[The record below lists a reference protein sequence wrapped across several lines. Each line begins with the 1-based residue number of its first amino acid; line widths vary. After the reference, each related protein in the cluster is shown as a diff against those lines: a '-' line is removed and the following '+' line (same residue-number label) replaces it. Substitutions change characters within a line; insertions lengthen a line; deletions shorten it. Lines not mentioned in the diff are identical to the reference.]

1 MGAPVEA
8 DLLVVALY
16 LVAVLAI
23 GGVFARGQRSLTEF
37 FLAGRSIPWWGAAL
51 SGMATMMSAVGYL
64 GAPGQAFAGDWRYLQ
79 MRLAVIPALLIA
91 GFLVLPLFYRLEIYT
106 AYEYLERR
114 FDRRTRL
121 LAALLFLLLKLFYTG
136 VAIYAPALVVAEMT
150 GWPLLWIVLGIGA
163 LTTAYTTLGG
173 IRAVIWTDALQ
184 MIVLSAGILLALW
197 LVVTRVDGGLAGV
210 IATAT
215 AAGKLRFFDWSLD
228 PTVEF
233 TVWNGLIGGTF
244 YLVSQY
250 AVDQAE
256 IQRFLTT
263 KSVSGCRRA
272 MVWSLLANAVL
283 GMVLFFVGTALWVFY
298 QQNAAAT
305 PLDADRA
312 FPKFILEEI
321 PAGLR
326 GLLIAGVFAAA
337 MSTVSSILN
346 SLSAVVVRDLRS
358 FDEDDVHSGI
368 GWARY
373 ATIASGIAATA
384 LSLYT
389 AQTRQRAGR
398 RGQDSGLFRRS
409 SRRAVSCWACYP
421 SERTDS
427 ERSGV
432 SSSASWGVSA
442 IAAFTTIAWLWY
454 TAFASL
460 LTYGAGE
467 ALSRWS
473 PAPARAKLKG
483 LVWRA

>member
-1 MGAPVEA
+1 MQA
-8 DLLVVALY
+8 DLVVVALY
-16 LVAVLAI
+16 LAAVLAI
-23 GGVFARGQRSLTEF
+23 GGVFARGQRSLKEF
-37 FLAGRSIPWWGAAL
+37 FLAGRSIPWWAAAL

-64 GAPGQAFAGDWRYLQ
+64 GAPGQAYAGDWRYLQ
-79 MRLAVIPALLIA
+79 MRLAVLPALLIA
-91 GFLVLPLFYRLEIYT
+91 GFLVLPFFHRLEVYT

-121 LAALLFLLLKLFYTG
+121 LAAVLFLLLKLFYTG

-150 GWPLLWIVLGIGA
+150 GWPLLWVVLGIGA
-163 LTTAYTTLGG
+163 LTTLYTTLGG

-184 MIVLSAGILLALW
+184 MVVLTAGIVLALW
-197 LVVTRVDGGLAGV
+197 LVITRVEGGFGGIV
-210 IATAT
+210 STAM
-215 AAGKLRFFDWSLD
+215 AAGKMHFFDWSLD

-233 TVWNGLIGGTF
+233 TVWNGIVGGTF

-283 GMVLFFVGTALWVFY
+283 GVVLFFVGTALWVFY
-298 QQNAAAT
+298 QQHAPGEAIQ
-305 PLDADRA
+305 PDRV

-346 SLSAVVVRDLRS
+346 SLAAVVVRDLRT
-358 FDEDDVHSGI
+358 FREDDAHTGMA
-368 GWARY
+368 WARY
-373 ATIASGIAATA
+373 ATFAAGAGATA

-389 AQTRQRAGR
+389 AQLGNVLVAAGKI
-398 RGQDSGLFRRS
+398 RGFFGGVLVGLFLLGML
-409 SRRAVSCWACYP
+409 SRRATGFGAFWGVIVGFV
-421 SERTDS
+421 
-427 ERSGV
+427 GV
-432 SSSASWGVSA
+432 SLM
-442 IAAFTTIAWLWY
+442 AAYTPISWLWY
-454 TAFASL
+454 TAFATVC
-460 LTYGAGE
+460 TYGAGE
-467 ALSRWS
+467 VLSRRD
-473 PAPARAKLKG
+473 PAPERAKLEG
-483 LVWRA
+483 LVWKP

>member
-1 MGAPVEA
+1 MA

-16 LVAVLAI
+16 LAAVVAI
-23 GGVFARGQRSLTEF
+23 GGVFARGQRSLKEF
-37 FLAGRSIPWWGAAL
+37 FLAGRAIPWWAAAL

-64 GAPGQAFAGDWRYLQ
+64 GAPGQAYDGDWRYLQ
-79 MRLAVIPALLIA
+79 MRLAVFPALLIT
-91 GFLVLPLFYRLEIYT
+91 GFLVLPFFYRLEVYT

-121 LAALLFLLLKLFYTG
+121 LAAVLFLLLKLFYTG

-150 GWPLLWIVLGIGA
+150 GWPLAWIVLGIGA
-163 LTTAYTTLGG
+163 LTTLYTTLGG

-184 MIVLSAGILLALW
+184 MVVLSAGILLALW
-197 LVVTRVDGGLAGV
+197 LSVSQVEGGLPGV
-210 IATAT
+210 VAVASE
-215 AAGKLRFFDWSLD
+215 AGKLQFFDWSLD

-263 KSVSGCRRA
+263 TSVSGCRRA

-283 GMVLFFVGTALWVFY
+283 GIVLFFVGTALWVY
-298 QQNAAAT
+298 YRQNAPEA
-305 PLDADRA
+305 PLEADRV
-312 FPKFILEEI
+312 FPKFILEQI
-321 PAGLR
+321 PTGLR
-326 GLLIAGVFAAA
+326 GLVIAGVFAAA

-346 SLSAVVVRDLRS
+346 SLSAVVVRDLRG
-358 FDEDDVHSGI
+358 FHEDEAHSGMA
-368 GWARY
+368 WARY
-373 ATIASGIAATA
+373 ATLGAGAAATA

-389 AQTRQRAGR
+389 AQLGNVLVAAGKI
-398 RGQDSGLFRRS
+398 RGFFGGVLAGLFLLGML
-409 SRRAVSCWACYP
+409 SRRATAFGAFWGVLIGFA
-421 SERTDS
+421 
-427 ERSGV
+427 GV
-432 SSSASWGVSA
+432 SLV
-442 IAAFTTIAWLWY
+442 AAFTPISWLWY

-467 ALSRWS
+467 LLSRRG
-473 PAPARAKLKG
+473 PGPKRAKLEG
-483 LVWRA
+483 LVWGA

>member
-1 MGAPVEA
+1 MQA

-16 LVAVLAI
+16 LAAVVAI
-23 GGVFARGQRSLTEF
+23 GGVFARGQRSLKEF

-79 MRLAVIPALLIA
+79 MRLAVIPALLIT
-91 GFLVLPLFYRLEIYT
+91 GFLVLPFFYRLEIYT

-121 LAALLFLLLKLFYTG
+121 LAAVLFLLLKLFYTG

-150 GWPLLWIVLGIGA
+150 GWPLLGIVLGIGS

-184 MIVLSAGILLALW
+184 MVVLSAGIFLALW
-197 LVVTRVDGGLAGV
+197 LAVARVEGGLSGIV
-210 IATAT
+210 STALD
-215 AAGKLRFFDWSLD
+215 AGKLRFFDWSLD

-263 KSVSGCRRA
+263 TSVSGCRRA
-272 MVWSLLANAVL
+272 MAWSLLANAVL
-283 GMVLFFVGTALWVFY
+283 GIVLFFVGTALWVFY
-298 QQNAAAT
+298 QQHAAGAA
-305 PLDADRA
+305 LEADRV

-321 PAGLR
+321 PSGLR

-358 FDEDDVHSGI
+358 FEEDNIHSGLA
-368 GWARY
+368 WARY
-373 ATIASGIAATA
+373 ATLGSGAAATA

-389 AQTRQRAGR
+389 AQLGNVLVAAGKI
-398 RGQDSGLFRRS
+398 RGFFGGVLVGLFLLGML
-409 SRRAVSCWACYP
+409 SRRATAFGAFWGVVVGFA
-421 SERTDS
+421 
-427 ERSGV
+427 GV
-432 SSSASWGVSA
+432 SL
-442 IAAFTTIAWLWY
+442 AAALTPISWLWY
-454 TAFASL
+454 TALASV

-467 ALSRWS
+467 ILSRRDS
-473 PAPARAKLKG
+473 APERAKLEG